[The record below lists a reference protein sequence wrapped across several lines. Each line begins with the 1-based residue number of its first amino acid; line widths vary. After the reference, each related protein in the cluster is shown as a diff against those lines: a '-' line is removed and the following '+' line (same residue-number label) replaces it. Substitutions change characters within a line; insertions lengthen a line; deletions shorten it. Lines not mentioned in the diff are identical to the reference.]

1 MRLAHD
7 LNGAFSNIALG
18 HIFQPPALVLDVL
31 HFQLQQGGQF
41 AGERLI
47 PLLIAVLHG
56 LYRLVVSHFPDDKG
70 HFLQPGQ
77 LTTMMAAMARHD
89 LITVAILFRAGK
101 TRNHY
106 AVCLDGRYRFL
117 HFGVVPH
124 LKRMGAE
131 CVEWMHFGKLQIDQ
145 LSFLHRT
152 GRSGWL
158 RRRLFRGRSRI
169 FGWGLFG
176 FRGSFNLRSLFP
188 TSGQFVSLSRR
199 GLAGG
204 RLIRLGWAALAG
216 LRRLLASRLRFF
228 LFWGTA
234 PTGLFRFAIPSGR
247 RFLLRFLLRL
257 FCRLLFFYLGPGC
270 LPLFIHQLIDFVKGH
285 HHITGLG
292 LGRPLLLGCGSGS
305 LFGSRSLG
313 LVNRNRR
320 GSLRELLLTGACV
333 QFFICHSLSSFS

>member
-1 MRLAHD
+1 
-7 LNGAFSNIALG
+7 
-18 HIFQPPALVLDVL
+18 
-31 HFQLQQGGQF
+31 
-41 AGERLI
+41 
-47 PLLIAVLHG
+47 
-56 LYRLVVSHFPDDKG
+56 
-70 HFLQPGQ
+70 
-77 LTTMMAAMARHD
+77 MMAAMARHD

-199 GLAGG
+199 GLAG
-204 RLIRLGWAALAG
+204 AALSALGGRPLRGFAASLPAG
-216 LRRLLASRLRFF
+216 SAFPLLEDGPDGPFSVRHPQRQEVPPAFSPP
-228 LFWGTA
+228 A
-234 PTGLFRFAIPSGR
+234 
-247 RFLLRFLLRL
+247 LLPPPL
-257 FCRLLFFYLGPGC
+257 FYLGPGC

-292 LGRPLLLGCGSGS
+292 WAGPSCWGVGAAVCSGAGAWGSS
-305 LFGSRSLG
+305 T
-313 LVNRNRR
+313 V
-320 GSLRELLLTGACV
+320 TGAGASGNFSSPGPV
-333 QFFICHSLSSFS
+333 FNFFICHSLSSFS